1 MAPGWVDRET
11 KLEIIRQAYAKR
23 VMAAAG
29 VADRRI
35 ETAFAAV
42 RREDFVGR
50 GPWQIVRWDNLSLS
64 RGYIRTPSRDPV
76 YLYDDLAVAIV
87 PERALNNGVP
97 SFLAALITGASPNP
111 GEHAVH
117 VGAGVGY
124 YTAILAHLVG
134 RRGRVMAIE
143 LDALLAE
150 RARENLAAQRNVC
163 VVQGDGTKI
172 MFEPADVILEIGRT
186 SCRERV

>member
-87 PERALNNGVP
+87 PERA
-97 SFLAALITGASPNP
+97 
-111 GEHAVH
+111 E
-117 VGAGVGY
+117 
-124 YTAILAHLVG
+124 
-134 RRGRVMAIE
+134 
-143 LDALLAE
+143 
-150 RARENLAAQRNVC
+150 
-163 VVQGDGTKI
+163 
-172 MFEPADVILEIGRT
+172 
-186 SCRERV
+186 